1 MDSYQNQTF
10 SMIKD
15 LRADRVVADTELD
28 GCVIDNCT
36 LSYYQANGSRSVVRN
51 VKISNSRFVGCQLG
65 PARVED
71 VDITNCKANDL
82 VIAWGAIFSR
92 VKLTGNIFPLKINTI
107 VEFSADA
114 QTQSLYDRSREEFY
128 RSADWAL
135 DLSEARL
142 MSFDSAGIP
151 GRLFRLDAETQGI
164 VQRSKLDGGWEDRIP
179 ASNPWLPWIYNML
192 STTDEDVVLAAPLAK
207 PKAQR
212 EKYLAGLQ
220 ELKSLGFVGGTGV

>member
-1 MDSYQNQTF
+1 MISYQNQTF

-15 LRADRVVADTELD
+15 PRADRVVTDIQLD

-36 LSYYQANGSRSVVRN
+36 LSYHQADGSRSAVRN
-51 VKISNSRFVGCQLG
+51 VKISNSQFVGCQLG

-71 VDITNCKANDL
+71 VEITNCRANDL

-92 VKLTGNIFPLKINTI
+92 VKLTGNIFPLKINTV
-107 VEFSADA
+107 VEFSASV
-114 QTQSLYDRSREEFY
+114 QTQNLYDRSREEFY
-128 RSADWAL
+128 QSVDWAL

-151 GRLFRLDAETQGI
+151 GRLFRLDPETQGI
-164 VQRSKLDGGWEDRIP
+164 VKRSKLDSGWEGRIP
-179 ASNPWLPWIYNML
+179 LCNPWLPWIYNML
-192 STTDEDVVLAAPLAK
+192 STSDEDVILAVPLAK

-212 EKYLAGLQ
+212 DKYLAGLQ
-220 ELKSLGFVGGTGV
+220 ELKSLGFVGGTNA